1 MSHTIND
8 LREHLFAT
16 LDGLRDKDKPIDID
30 RAKAIAEIA
39 QTIINSAKVEVDHMR
54 VAGTAVGT
62 GFIAA
67 MPAPE
72 PTSQAA
78 QRDRLTVVR
87 DDKDG
92 KTTVEQRG
100 GMTITRH
107 TQK

>member
-1 MSHTIND
+1 MKLHVN
-8 LREHLFAT
+8 
-16 LDGLRDKDKPIDID
+16 
-30 RAKAIAEIA
+30 
-39 QTIINSAKVEVDHMR
+39 N
-54 VAGTAVGT
+54 T

-72 PTSQAA
+72 PASHAA
-78 QRDRLTVVR
+78 QRDRLTIVR